1 MTTLWNCSYPPNTTH
16 RRNSQPHR
24 PLDQYSKS
32 RVNQDRI
39 PPTATTGTA
48 LNRSPLPVLNPPQYS
63 VCVVM
68 SWRHTWLFLDAT
80 QLQGCKSSSHAKIN
94 KKDKQIISSSHT
106 LIPNIDISL
115 HMLIVFHCKA
125 GGMSWQLLLF
135 SQVFSASGNGSTLT
149 LDGCACSV

>member
-1 MTTLWNCSYPPNTTH
+1 MLHNQPVSLIIQMLSVLLVYHTLQSPNYSSTAGSSRFWAGLNDMIQKATDDHTVEQQNRRWHCSYPPNTTH
-16 RRNSQPHR
+16 RRNPRSRNSQPHR

-80 QLQGCKSSSHAKIN
+80 QIQSCKSSSHAKIN
-94 KKDKQIISSSHT
+94 K
-106 LIPNIDISL
+106 
-115 HMLIVFHCKA
+115 
-125 GGMSWQLLLF
+125 
-135 SQVFSASGNGSTLT
+135 
-149 LDGCACSV
+149 